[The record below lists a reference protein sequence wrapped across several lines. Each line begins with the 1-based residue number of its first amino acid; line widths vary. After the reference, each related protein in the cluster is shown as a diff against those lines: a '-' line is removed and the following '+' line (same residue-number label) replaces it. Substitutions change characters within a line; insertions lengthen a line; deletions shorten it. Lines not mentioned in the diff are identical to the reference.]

1 MESASVDDIIQ
12 LKSPFLS
19 GVYFQQFIYR
29 MDFYHS
35 GIQAVLHLIL
45 ICIDSIVW
53 NELQELL
60 VE

>member
-12 LKSPFLS
+12 IKSSFLS

-29 MDFYHS
+29 MDSY
-35 GIQAVLHLIL
+35 QAVLPLIL
-45 ICIDSIVW
+45 MCMDSIVW